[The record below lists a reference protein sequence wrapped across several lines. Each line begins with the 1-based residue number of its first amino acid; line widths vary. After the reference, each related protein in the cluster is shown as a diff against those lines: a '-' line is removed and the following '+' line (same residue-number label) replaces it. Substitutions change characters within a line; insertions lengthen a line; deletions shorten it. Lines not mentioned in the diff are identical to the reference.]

1 MTLGDTKMSEE
12 VCSVVW
18 PRSRHVTGAVAGE
31 RRVDELAGKRIA
43 FIWDDLFRGDEM
55 FDAFAKE
62 AQARGAA
69 FTAVSHVHFG
79 NIHGHDERAVVQR
92 LAGLLDEHRID
103 AAVVGVGACGSCT
116 PAVMR
121 ACHAVEEAGVPALAL
136 ISSGF
141 LRQAK
146 SVARSLGIQ
155 HSWIAEYPG
164 VIPNDTDE
172 VFAEKVA
179 THIVPS
185 LFEGFAALAKGVPVV
200 GDSGEPTF
208 GPRDTVFTG
217 SYDEVQDH
225 FEQQM
230 WSDGLPIVPPTL
242 DRVEAFLSYTDRAAE
257 EVLGVLLPD
266 SREATIWSVAV
277 NGVLAG
283 CRPEYLPLLIGIV
296 EAMVDKRWRLE
307 DAGCTPGW
315 EPLVVVSGPVVSE
328 LNFNCL
334 GGQMRMGRRANAT
347 VGRFARLYMRNIP
360 GFLAP
365 PGDTDKAAIGMSMN
379 VAMAENDEATLAIGW
394 QPTRVERGFSLAE
407 SVVTPQSCL
416 AISGPVYTG
425 GPAEQQLEV
434 LADAMTRT
442 LGPWAYT
449 TMLYQEAYPLIL
461 MSPSVARVLAE
472 AGYSKDD
479 VKKYLFDH
487 VQLSARTLE
496 DCSEVAGGNRL
507 LLSELVRKGVTPS
520 LYAESD
526 DPDRMV
532 PLLLRPDMVTI
543 VVGGDPGRNQNR
555 IYANN
560 HAQGVPISRRIVG
573 RSPAVGL
580 AGFTPE
586 PFAVPAG
593 VS

>member
-1 MTLGDTKMSEE
+1 MSEE

-55 FDAFAKE
+55 FAAFAE
-62 AQARGAA
+62 AAQARGAG
-69 FTAVSHVHFG
+69 FTAVTHEQFG
-79 NIHGHDERAVVQR
+79 NIHGHDERAVVER
-92 LAGLLDEHRID
+92 LGDLLAEHKID

-121 ACHAVEEAGVPALAL
+121 ACRAVEAAGVPALAL

-141 LRQAK
+141 IRQAR
-146 SVARSLGIQ
+146 SVARSLGIS
-155 HSWIAEYPG
+155 HTWIAEYPG

-172 VFAEKVA
+172 VFSGKVA
-179 THIVPS
+179 EHIVPS
-185 LFEGFAALAKGVPVV
+185 LFDGFAALAQGVTVE
-200 GDSGEPTF
+200 GDTGAAEF

-217 SYDEVQDH
+217 TYDEIQDF
-225 FEQQM
+225 FEERM
-230 WSDGLPIVPPTL
+230 WSDGLPIVPPTVE
-242 DRVEAFLSYTDRAAE
+242 RVEAFLAHTDRDPR

-266 SREATIWSVAV
+266 SREATIWSIAV

-283 CRPEYLPLLIGIV
+283 CRPEYMPLLIGIV
-296 EAMVDKRWRLE
+296 EAMADKRWRLE

-315 EPLVVVSGPVVSE
+315 EPLVVVSGPVVDE

-334 GGQMRMGRRANAT
+334 GGQMRLGRRANAS

-394 QPTRVERGFSLAE
+394 QPTRVERGFALTD

-425 GPAEQQLEV
+425 GPAERQLEV
-434 LADAMTRT
+434 IADAMTRT

-487 VQLSARTLE
+487 VQLPARVLE

-507 LLSELVRKGVTPS
+507 LLSDLVRKGVTPS

-560 HAQGVPISRRIVG
+560 HAQGVPISRLISKRTKEDG
-573 RSPAVGL
+573 PAGY
-580 AGFTPE
+580 TPE
-586 PFAVPAG
+586 PFAVAG